1 MKLIYL
7 KNKWKQIQ
15 TLLLKIIKET
25 GSGIFDRFADH
36 LYG

>member
-25 GSGIFDRFADH
+25 GNDRFDRFADH